1 MIFILGI
8 VDLFIAGVFALKLIF
23 NFAFLDNVL
32 LSAGIYLLI
41 KGAIFLIGM
50 DFASVLDVLS
60 GIVLILASFFNI
72 PPVIGIIV
80 IVFLVQKGIFSLVS
94 DNV

>member
-23 NFAFLDNVL
+23 NFAFLDNII
-32 LSAGIYLLI
+32 LSGGIYLLI
-41 KGAIFLIGM
+41 KGAIFLM
-50 DFASVLDVLS
+50 SLDFASVLDVLS
-60 GIVLILASFFNI
+60 GIVLISAYFFEI
-72 PPVIGIIV
+72 PFVIGIIV

-94 DNV
+94 SEN